1 MILDCIFFSKHFFD
15 LGFDDEAPPPPG
27 QEKTKK
33 KRKSKPNQKIRKR
46 MKLLKE
52 EQRMAEEMDAEWF
65 SINLNTL
72 ILNFKVHIFWEGHKI
87 LRNLHLTFVLCNVV
101 PVKSKVKISQ
111 NYVAFS
117 EYMNFTYLSY
127 NLEYRLFVFQD
138 IVFFKKFE
146 RKFYLTVS
154 NFLKINNLS
163 RERESP
169 IAQLLLM
176 NCLFLAVLRKKL
188 PVP

>member
-1 MILDCIFFSKHFFD
+1 MRTLKYFQKNFDLIFLSIKTLKNGPQNLLIIGPDPFISQSSPDHSPQPRIDFSYYDTWLHFFFSKHFFD

-87 LRNLHLTFVLCNVV
+87 LRNLHLTFDLC
-101 PVKSKVKISQ
+101 SASQ
-111 NYVAFS
+111 N
-117 EYMNFTYLSY
+117 
-127 NLEYRLFVFQD
+127 
-138 IVFFKKFE
+138 
-146 RKFYLTVS
+146 
-154 NFLKINNLS
+154 
-163 RERESP
+163 
-169 IAQLLLM
+169 
-176 NCLFLAVLRKKL
+176 
-188 PVP
+188 